1 MTTPPSPQDLDLLYA
16 PLTIGKLDLPNRL
29 VMSPMTRSRTVG
41 GLVTSLHTEYYAQRA
56 GAGLIISESTHPNVV
71 GQGYIQTP
79 GIHSPEQVAAWRT
92 VTDAVHA
99 AGGRIFIQLTHCGRI
114 GHPALYP
121 DGELPVAPSA
131 VASGEQ
137 LFTGT
142 EMVDHPVP
150 RGMTASDI
158 TGTIA
163 DFAAAATHAI
173 EAGFDGVELHGA
185 NGFLLHQFLADN
197 TNRRNDR
204 YGGPVHN
211 RIQFVIEVVDAVAA
225 TVGPERT
232 ALKISPGN
240 PFNGIIEQDP
250 AALYRALTA
259 ELATRDLAYIHVS
272 ETGDRA
278 PTEVIRT
285 AWPGTL
291 ILNPHPVP
299 DAFPATPAAA
309 GAALASGVAD
319 AVSLATLWLANPDL
333 DLRIKA
339 GGPYNDA
346 DPATFYGGD
355 HRGYTDYPT
364 LVSVT
369 AAR

>member
-1 MTTPPSPQDLDLLYA
+1 VTAPPSPQDLDLLFA
-16 PLTIGKLDLPNRL
+16 PLTVGKLDIPNRL
-29 VMSPMTRSRTVG
+29 VMSPMTRSRAVG
-41 GLVTSLHTEYYAQRA
+41 GLVTPLHAEYYAQRA
-56 GAGLIISESTHPNVV
+56 GAGLIISESTQPNVV

-79 GIHSPEQVAAWRT
+79 GIHSSEQVAAWRI

-99 AGGRIFIQLTHCGRI
+99 AGGRMFIQLTHCGRI

-121 DGELPVAPSA
+121 DGELPIAPSP

-142 EMVDHPVP
+142 GMVDHPTP
-150 RGMTASDI
+150 RAMTAADI
-158 TGTIA
+158 RGTMA
-163 DFAAAATHAI
+163 DFAAAAGNAI

-185 NGFLLHQFLADN
+185 NGYLLHQFLADN
-197 TNRRNDR
+197 TNRRDDR
-204 YGGPVHN
+204 FGGPVGN
-211 RIQFVIEVVDAVAA
+211 RIRFIVEVVDAVAA
-225 TVGPERT
+225 AVGPERT
-232 ALKISPGN
+232 ALKVSPGN
-240 PFNGIIEQDP
+240 PFNGIAEQDAP
-250 AALYRALTA
+250 VLYQALMT
-259 ELATRDLAYIHVS
+259 ELATRALAYVHVS

-278 PTEVIRT
+278 LTEVIRA

-291 ILNPHPVP
+291 ILNPHPAP
-299 DAFPATPAAA
+299 DAFPATPLAA

-339 GGPYNDA
+339 GGPYNEPDL
-346 DPATFYGGD
+346 ATFYGGD

-364 LVSVT
+364 LAAAT
-369 AAR
+369 AEG